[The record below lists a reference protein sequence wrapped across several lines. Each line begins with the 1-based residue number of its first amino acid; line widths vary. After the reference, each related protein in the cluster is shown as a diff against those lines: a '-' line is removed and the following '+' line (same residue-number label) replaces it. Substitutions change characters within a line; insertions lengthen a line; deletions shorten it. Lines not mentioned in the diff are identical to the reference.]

1 MKPFETLGYEVEDAI
16 ATITLNRPDRMNALT
31 SEMANE
37 LIAAFDATDADD
49 AVRAVIVTG
58 AGDRAF
64 CAGADIGQ
72 GRALFDY
79 SQCEDAHVRPVVNG
93 VYLDM
98 GGRVALRI
106 FDSLK
111 PVIGAVNGA
120 AVGFGASI
128 LLPMD
133 VRIAT
138 DAARFG
144 FVFARR
150 GIVPE
155 SASSWFLP
163 RIVGISTALEW
174 CYSGRVFTAGE
185 ALERGLLRSMHA
197 PEQLMAVAR
206 HLAHDFIDDSAPVSL
221 AMTRQ
226 MMWKM
231 LTADHPM
238 DAHQI
243 DSRGVMERGRSA
255 DALEGITAFREK
267 RRHAFRTGCRRTCRP
282 SSHGGM
288 TARSNEAEANGP
300 LLHI

>member
-1 MKPFETLGYEVEDAI
+1 MKVFETLRYEVEDAI
-16 ATITLNRPDRMNALT
+16 ATITLNRPERMNALT
-31 SEMANE
+31 NEMANE
-37 LIAAFDATDADD
+37 LIAAFDETDADD

-79 SQCEDAHVRPVVNG
+79 SQRKDADAKPVVNG

-98 GGRVALRI
+98 GGRVALRT

-111 PVIGAVNGA
+111 PIIGAVNGA

-133 VRIAT
+133 VRIAA
-138 DAARFG
+138 DDARFG

-155 SASSWFLP
+155 SAASWFLP

-174 CYSGRVFTAGE
+174 CYSGRVFTAVE
-185 ALERGLLRSMHA
+185 ALDRGLLRSLHA
-197 PEQLMAVAR
+197 PDQLMAAAR
-206 HLAHDFIDDSAPVSL
+206 QLAHDFIDDSAPVSL

-238 DAHQI
+238 EAHKI

-255 DALEGITAFREK
+255 DAGEGIAAFREK
-267 RRHAFRTGCRRTCRP
+267 RKAHFSDKVSEDMPAFFPWWTDRQF
-282 SSHGGM
+282 
-288 TARSNEAEANGP
+288 E
-300 LLHI
+300 